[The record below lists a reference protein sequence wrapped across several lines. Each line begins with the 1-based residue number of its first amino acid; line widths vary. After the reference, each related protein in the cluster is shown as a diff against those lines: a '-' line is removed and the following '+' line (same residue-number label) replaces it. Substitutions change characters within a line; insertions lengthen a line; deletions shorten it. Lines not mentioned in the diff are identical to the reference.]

1 MSRNAR
7 YVRFG
12 LVFIGMLFF
21 CNPYFAVIDILP
33 DFIGCLLICVGLGRV
48 SLIQSS
54 MREARTAFLKLALV
68 DLLKAVALLIVFG
81 AGNPKEQPT
90 ALLLTGFSAAVVEL
104 MFLIPAMRNL
114 FDGFSDL
121 AITYDCVS
129 LYANTQGKLSL
140 TEQMQKITI
149 LFLIAR
155 EALCLLPEFAVLT
168 QSADYTSF
176 WSQLYD
182 HIGVMRVL
190 SCLLV
195 GIAGIC
201 WMVVLSR
208 FFMKLLK
215 EKPALAKMSELYRTH
230 FTDHPG
236 IAIERRHAA
245 AFIVLFAGSL
255 FLIDFYLDFR
265 NVIPDTVAGILLF
278 VATLIPVV
286 ARRHRIF
293 AAITAALYTV
303 ISTLS
308 SKFSYQFAIDYSI
321 GEITK
326 NPAAGK
332 AYLQMWMLALVEFLS
347 FLLMLVAILLL
358 LRAVILKWAGY
369 RPEHN
374 RSEFEDRCQS
384 GLLSQLDGKLIRC
397 FVLGFVSGLISFL
410 YDYIKE
416 LPGKGIL
423 RLLDYVWIFDLCAGI
438 VFAVTLASLLSN
450 IYGEIKNRF
459 LYD

>member
-7 YVRFG
+7 VVRFG
-12 LVFIGMLFF
+12 FVFIGMLFF

-33 DFIGCLLICVGLGRV
+33 DFIGCLLIYVGLSRV

-54 MREARTAFLKLALV
+54 MKEARTAFLKLALV
-68 DLLKAVALLIVFG
+68 DLLKTVALLIVFG
-81 AGNPKEQPT
+81 AGNPKEQAT
-90 ALLLTGFSAAVVEL
+90 ALLLTGFSAAAVEL

-140 TEQMQKITI
+140 TERIQKLTI
-149 LFLIAR
+149 LFLIVR
-155 EALCLLPEFAVLT
+155 EVLCLLPEFAALT

-190 SCLLV
+190 SFILV
-195 GIAGIC
+195 SVAGIC
-201 WMVVLSR
+201 WLVALSR
-208 FFMKLLK
+208 FFVKLLK
-215 EKPALAKMSELYRTH
+215 EKAALAKMSETYRAH

-236 IAIERRHAA
+236 IAIERRHAS
-245 AFIVLFAGSL
+245 AFILLFAGSL

-265 NVIPDTVAGILLF
+265 NVIPDTAAGILLF
-278 VATLIPVV
+278 VASLIPVV
-286 ARRHRIF
+286 ARKHRIF
-293 AAITAALYTV
+293 AAVTVALYTV

-321 GEITK
+321 GEIAK

-332 AYLQMWMLALVEFLS
+332 AYFQMWLLALIEYLT

-369 RPEHN
+369 RPKHN

-384 GLLSQLDGKLIRC
+384 GLLARLDGELIRC
-397 FVLGFVSGLISFL
+397 FVFGFISGLISFL

-416 LPGKGIL
+416 LPGKGIW
-423 RLLDYVWIFDLCAGI
+423 RLLDYIWIFDLCAGI
-438 VFAVTLASLLSN
+438 VFAVILASLLSN
-450 IYGEIKNRF
+450 IYSEIKNRF